1 MYLVDKAVSTIKGDV
16 SRTVS
21 GNEVDP
27 GATLERY
34 RLDKT
39 LHQARSDAFPAG
51 ACRQID
57 VQMRRKPLVLV
68 GEQRDVFR
76 QPRQVG
82 MVRRITNTADI
93 PEDCRRWTRV
103 WLIGDEYE
111 RRGVFQVPSKV
122 FVFVPFGLDI
132 GFELGLVGGFPEYCA
147 ETGEIPRYRRA
158 NRYLRVSDI
167 VQPAVHD

>member
-16 SRTVS
+16 SRTVTGNDVDS
-21 GNEVDP
+21 G
-27 GATLERY
+27 ASLARY

-39 LHQARSDAFPAG
+39 FHQTRSDAFPAG

-76 QPRQVG
+76 QPCQVP
-82 MVRRITNTADI
+82 VSRRLTNTTDI
-93 PEDCRRWTRV
+93 PEDGRRCARV

-111 RRGVFQVPSKV
+111 VCGVFQVPSEV

-147 ETGEIPRYRRA
+147 
-158 NRYLRVSDI
+158 
-167 VQPAVHD
+167 